1 MTLLQKGNRKRRYSQ
16 SSDDETS
23 QDSSIGSGEVSNDDH
38 NMTTITH
45 TDIHKV
51 STTNTTVTTEISPI
65 STETVADTQSYNIQ
79 ATENQPYVHYNPPK
93 IALESIS
100 RNLATSSSATTPSAT
115 AKSLNDNPTIN
126 LTSSPSTT
134 TSTSPQNKIPS
145 INNIIHN
152 NNDPLTSPSIPNPI
166 PNILSPTFEQR
177 LPITEQMTNTSIS
190 TPSKRSELIN
200 TTSSSLY
207 EQPQPPSSPYDM
219 SSPIS
224 SKTTTTPPRQS
235 NISMLLNNNNTDY
248 HSSAKSTSTATIFSN
263 ASAVS
268 ASNLDTLECVA
279 DVWNEWMSGIDG
291 YPSIIKS
298 LETYDMRWA
307 NDNKETLLSR
317 KKIVKEL
324 QDRSRS
330 GSVGID
336 QAIRELEVMRNAE
349 RQQLYNYQDTIHHDT
364 IKPL

>member
-38 NMTTITH
+38 NVNNDNSACSGDSDNH
-45 TDIHKV
+45 SNIHKV

-93 IALESIS
+93 
-100 RNLATSSSATTPSAT
+100 NLATSSSATTPSAT

-263 ASAVS
+263 ASAIS

-336 QAIRELEVMRNAE
+336 QAIRELEVMRNVNT
-349 RQQLYNYQDTIHHDT
+349 RSNRTN
-364 IKPL
+364 KKSK

>member
-23 QDSSIGSGEVSNDDH
+23 QDSSIAKRICSTSTTSTIITIK
-38 NMTTITH
+38 MTTITH

-93 IALESIS
+93 
-100 RNLATSSSATTPSAT
+100 NLATSSSATTPSAT

-263 ASAVS
+263 ASAIS
-268 ASNLDTLECVA
+268 ASSPPVLATTVN
-279 DVWNEWMSGIDG
+279 IDNNTRNI
-291 YPSIIKS
+291 YDEIID
-298 LETYDMRWA
+298 EINQTYDMRWA

-336 QAIRELEVMRNAE
+336 QAIRELEVMRNDEQNLEPAE
-349 RQQLYNYQDTIHHDT
+349 
-364 IKPL
+364 